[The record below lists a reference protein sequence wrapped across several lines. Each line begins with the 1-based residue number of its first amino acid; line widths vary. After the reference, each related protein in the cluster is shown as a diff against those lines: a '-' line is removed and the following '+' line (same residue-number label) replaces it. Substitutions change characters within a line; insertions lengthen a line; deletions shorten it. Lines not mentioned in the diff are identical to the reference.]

1 MNVFVVNGDYAG
13 KKKSFSI
20 ENFGGNA
27 RVLNE
32 LLVSSNDGGG
42 RKAERFPSSLDNEES
57 EDRNNCEDWHSTEP
71 DGRSYSQRK
80 LNK

>member
-1 MNVFVVNGDYAG
+1 MNVFVVNGDYAE

-27 RVLNE
+27 RVINE
-32 LLVSSNDGGG
+32 LLVSSDDA
-42 RKAERFPSSLDNEES
+42 RKAERFPSSLGNEDT
-57 EDRNNCEDWHSTEP
+57 EDRANCEDDWQ
-71 DGRSYSQRK
+71 SYSQRR